1 MRSSIILITL
11 VLLPIIIQAGYQF
24 DIWLLFTDC
33 SGDAT
38 FHYDSNNNDCG
49 TATGKSAY
57 TKQTWDITTGD
68 YHVLVFS
75 DVSCNSQSNDYKV
88 SKDNV
93 GKCVANSGSIINI
106 GSTKFQ
112 IIVNCFPAESTI
124 LTTEQQKLQ
133 LSQLKVGQSI
143 TTANGG
149 KSEVYS
155 FLDYQLNVTL
165 LYLELFYMAE
175 NGDEGKIA
183 ISHEHNILAQRGE
196 KSAFVQA
203 KDVQVGDSI
212 FKNVNGENVPV
223 TVTKVGS
230 GFYKGAIAPAT
241 MDGTMVVNDIVVSSY
256 AAINHDVAHSA
267 LAPLRWGYWLSP
279 KLVNS
284 HAGSGMNEFNGMH
297 PYAKVLYDMFSNW
310 VHHPTSFFATPS
322 LESQ

>member
-1 MRSSIILITL
+1 VRSSIILFLTL
-11 VLLPIIIQAGYQF
+11 AILPLIIQAGYQF
-24 DIWLLFTDC
+24 DIWILFSDC
-33 SGDAT
+33 SGDASI
-38 FHYDSNNNDCG
+38 HYDSNNNDCG
-49 TATGKSAY
+49 ISGISGKSAY
-57 TKQTWDITTGD
+57 TKQTWDISSGD

-75 DVSCNSQSNDYKV
+75 DNGCTSQSNDYRV

-124 LTTEQQKLQ
+124 QTTEHQKLS
-133 LSQLKVGQSI
+133 LSQLKVGNSI
-143 TTANGG
+143 ITANGE
-149 KSEVYS
+149 SEVYS

-203 KDVQVGDSI
+203 KDVQVGDKI
-212 FKNVNGENVPV
+212 FKSVNGENVPV

-267 LAPLRWGYWLSP
+267 LAPLRWGYWVSP

-284 HAGSGMNEFNGMH
+284 DEFNGMH
-297 PYAKVLYDMFSNW
+297 PYAKVLYEMFSNW
-310 VHHPTSFFATPS
+310 VHHPSSFYATPT
-322 LESQ
+322 LDSQ